1 MGAGRGNAKLILVG
15 EHWVLDGARAL
26 AIGLPSLAVDVE
38 LTLDPTVAGVQ
49 VDSPAP
55 EQALLGAAA
64 MATLALAQ
72 VGVAT
77 GAQVRVDS
85 QVPLRRGLGS
95 SAALAVALVRA
106 ADAAVGRPAAGVE
119 EVGLRAKDLED
130 LIHGRSS
137 GLDPAAAATGSN
149 RTADGPGSGGV
160 LFCSGRVERRLG
172 PVHANLRKFCWLL
185 MDLGQ
190 GQPTREAIAIA
201 SARRAAMDPAQ
212 RQALADATSAAA
224 DQAADGLETG
234 DFAKLASALRSAAAV
249 LEPLGVI
256 NAPMERCIA
265 QALAHGALAAKQTG
279 AGLGG
284 VILALCPDQAV
295 AAQVAAACTDASDH
309 WTVPLSLA
317 PMNHEENHVAL

>member
-1 MGAGRGNAKLILVG
+1 MAAGRGNAKLILVG

-26 AIGLPSLAVDVE
+26 AIGLPGLAVEVE
-38 LTLDPTVAGVQ
+38 LTLDPTVAGVL

-55 EQALLGAAA
+55 EQALQGAAA

-72 VGVAT
+72 VGVTA
-77 GAQVRVDS
+77 GARLSIDS

-106 ADAAVGRPAAGVE
+106 ADAAVVRRASGVE
-119 EVGLRAKDLED
+119 EVSLRAKDLED

-137 GLDPAAAATGSN
+137 GLDPAAAATGSD
-149 RTADGPGSGGV
+149 RTADGQGSSGV
-160 LFCSGRVERRLG
+160 LFRHGRVERRLG
-172 PVHANLRKFCWLL
+172 PVHPALRQFCWLL

-201 SARRAAMDPAQ
+201 SARRAAMDPDQ
-212 RQALADATSAAA
+212 RQALADATSSAA
-224 DQAADGLETG
+224 DQAADALETG
-234 DFAKLASALRSAAAV
+234 DFAQLATALRSAAAA
-249 LEPLGVI
+249 LEPLGVA
-256 NAPMERCIA
+256 NAAMTRCAA

-284 VILALCPDQAV
+284 VILALCPNDAT
-295 AAQVAAACTDASDH
+295 AAQVVAACTDAIDH

-317 PMNHEENHVAL
+317 PMIHEENHVAL